1 MSNIK
6 CPTGFRRSRA
16 KGHHTGCVKPSK
28 RSGKRSGKRVSKQS
42 KKRSGKRSAKK
53 SGKKSKKGSSRGN
66 IRCPPGYKKVKG
78 RGCQSK

>member
-6 CPTGFRRSRA
+6 CPTGFQRSRA
-16 KGHHTGCVKPSK
+16 KGHHAGCVKKS
-28 RSGKRSGKRVSKQS
+28 RSQKKSSKQS

-53 SGKKSKKGSSRGN
+53 SSKKSKKGSSRGN

>member
-6 CPTGFRRSRA
+6 CPPGFRRSHA
-16 KGHHTGCVKPSK
+16 KGHHAGCVKPS
-28 RSGKRSGKRVSKQS
+28 KRSGKRVSKQS

>member
-6 CPTGFRRSRA
+6 CPPGFRRSRA

-28 RSGKRSGKRVSKQS
+28 RSSKRVSKQS

-53 SGKKSKKGSSRGN
+53 SGKKSKKGSSRSN
-66 IRCPPGYKKVKG
+66 IRCPPSYKKVKG
-78 RGCQSK
+78 KGCQPK